1 MNFNMFEIFGTKVN
15 KRLDMN
21 KVFGTFASDSEP
33 SYPLARTVGTSI
45 ERFFG

>member
-1 MNFNMFEIFGTKVN
+1 MFEIFGTKVN

-21 KVFGTFASDSEP
+21 KVFGTFASDSEY
-33 SYPLARTVGTSI
+33 SLSLVCTVCTSI